1 MVQLHHHYPS
11 QSQHTNMG
19 GQEGPL
25 ICSTSPSSYNS
36 EELATTVWSEP
47 FLNYISEGSVSIS
60 TVLFVASPPGSLY
73 KCWMCLLHRSPC
85 REHRLTERR
94 VIRQFTYNIITDSEL
109 QSAAFRI
116 SFVVISK
123 FAAVVEEAPR
133 TE

>member
-1 MVQLHHHYPS
+1 MVQQLHHHYPS
-11 QSQHTNMG
+11 QSQHINMG

-94 VIRQFTYNIITDSEL
+94 VIRQYNEIQIQNSNL
-109 QSAAFRI
+109 LS
-116 SFVVISK
+116 SGYVISK
-123 FAAVVEEAPR
+123 FAAVVEEAPC